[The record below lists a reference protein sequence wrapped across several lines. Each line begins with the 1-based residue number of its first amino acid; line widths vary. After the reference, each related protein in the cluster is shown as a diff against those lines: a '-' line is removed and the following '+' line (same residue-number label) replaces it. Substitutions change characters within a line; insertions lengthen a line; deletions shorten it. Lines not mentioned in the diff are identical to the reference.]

1 MFVHC
6 SLRRSLCFLW
16 CVYNL
21 LFFLYLLDEPITPTH
36 GYLPPSILDR
46 PPVYRNTLDCLRLDI
61 VVTYHHVQTTT
72 LFFLFSPSFLC
83 HCRLLF
89 SGVVFLLK
97 TFICNIVVAP
107 QIPAHSR
114 SFHSSLRTLPPPR
127 TTLGEMDAISILGI
141 STYMD
146 DFLWIFLVELHLI
159 FFFGILYHL
168 DFCCV
173 SVLRIAKS
181 NCQTFVSLSLSP
193 ILFFCQPSFL
203 LVCLLVVSFFC
214 GTLIITSSS
223 PACSSYPC
231 SSPVSWCF
239 LLCKFFL
246 LTLCFLFE

>member
-1 MFVHC
+1 M
-6 SLRRSLCFLW
+6 
-16 CVYNL
+16 
-21 LFFLYLLDEPITPTH
+21 
-36 GYLPPSILDR
+36 
-46 PPVYRNTLDCLRLDI
+46 YRNTLDCLRLDI

-146 DFLWIFLVELHLI
+146 DFFGFMWNFLVEAAYDLFLEFCI
-159 FFFGILYHL
+159 IWISVVYLFFG
-168 DFCCV
+168 
-173 SVLRIAKS
+173 
-181 NCQTFVSLSLSP
+181 
-193 ILFFCQPSFL
+193 
-203 LVCLLVVSFFC
+203 
-214 GTLIITSSS
+214 
-223 PACSSYPC
+223 
-231 SSPVSWCF
+231 
-239 LLCKFFL
+239 
-246 LTLCFLFE
+246 

>member
-1 MFVHC
+1 MSSQFSPSNSHLIAISKPRLPMHSHRCLSIALCVALCASFDVFIICYSFFIC
-6 SLRRSLCFLW
+6 SMSRLHRHMDIFLPLSW
-16 CVYNL
+16 
-21 LFFLYLLDEPITPTH
+21 TA
-36 GYLPPSILDR
+36 

-83 HCRLLF
+83 HCHLLF

-146 DFLWIFLVELHLI
+146 DFLWIFLVEAAYDLFFLEFCI
-159 FFFGILYHL
+159 IWISVVYLFFG
-168 DFCCV
+168 
-173 SVLRIAKS
+173 
-181 NCQTFVSLSLSP
+181 
-193 ILFFCQPSFL
+193 
-203 LVCLLVVSFFC
+203 
-214 GTLIITSSS
+214 
-223 PACSSYPC
+223 
-231 SSPVSWCF
+231 
-239 LLCKFFL
+239 
-246 LTLCFLFE
+246 